1 MRMRHLPV
9 WIALLVAVG
18 GLGSFVAADDESER
32 ADAGSAEASTT
43 PPVGARPPA
52 APPPVFVPPNRG
64 APATRLGGATRGSGG
79 PELPAIEALVP
90 EEAGWTLEEQPVLY
104 WYLSSPTDVRTD
116 LRIVGVE
123 PLEPILQTTLP
134 RAEQGGV
141 QRVRLADHGVRLETG
156 RLYQWLVMLVPDP
169 EDASYNRVVGGG
181 IQRIETPPDLEARL
195 RDTEPAQL
203 PHTLARAGIWY
214 DAIDV
219 LSTRIE
225 DSRGDPTIWW
235 NQRAALFQ
243 QVGLPDVPLEKHA
256 AAGFDQR

>member
-104 WYLSSPTDVRTD
+104 
-116 LRIVGVE
+116 
-123 PLEPILQTTLP
+123 
-134 RAEQGGV
+134 
-141 QRVRLADHGVRLETG
+141 
-156 RLYQWLVMLVPDP
+156 
-169 EDASYNRVVGGG
+169 SYNRVVGGG